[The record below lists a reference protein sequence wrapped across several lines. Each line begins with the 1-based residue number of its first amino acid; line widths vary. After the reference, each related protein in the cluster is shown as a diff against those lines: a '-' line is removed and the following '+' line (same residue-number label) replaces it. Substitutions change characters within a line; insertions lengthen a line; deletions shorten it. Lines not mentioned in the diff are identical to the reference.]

1 MSDEHMSPE
10 EAIRRPMPPDR
21 TEPAA
26 SPDPQAFDT
35 TRYTS
40 DNLTFWVPQL
50 IRMGQL
56 TPATPLLDLGC
67 GTGGFTLALQAVTG
81 AQVVGVDVSFR
92 LVQYAAHK
100 PASYGL
106 WWVQGHAD
114 ALPYAEATFARV
126 LLSLVLHQVP
136 HRAQTLTEVRRILQ
150 PGGLV
155 IIRTITPE
163 AMRER
168 IPFRFFPTMAEMEV
182 RRLPT
187 LVDLEALLRGA
198 GFTRMRSEVV
208 ERHKAVDFQAV
219 HTELQARPSYQALTA
234 EERTHGLVAMRE
246 AWQYSAGQVVDPRP
260 TLFMVG
266 RKRGR

>member
-1 MSDEHMSPE
+1 MSSEG
-10 EAIRRPMPPDR
+10 AIRPPMPSDM
-21 TEPAA
+21 TQPAA
-26 SPDPQAFDT
+26 SPDPRAFDT

-56 TPATPLLDLGC
+56 AAATPLLDLGC
-67 GTGGFTLALQAVTG
+67 GTGGFTLALYALTG
-81 AQVVGVDVSFR
+81 ARVVGVDVSFR
-92 LVQYAAHK
+92 LVRYAAQK
-100 PASYGL
+100 PAGYGL

-114 ALPYAEATFARV
+114 ALPFPEATFARV

-136 HRAQTLTEVRRILQ
+136 HRAQALTEVGRILQ

-163 AMRER
+163 ATRER
-168 IPFRFFPTMAEMEV
+168 IPFRFFPSMAEMEA

-187 LVDLEALLRGA
+187 RADLEALLGGA

-219 HTELQARPSYQALTA
+219 LTELQARPRYQGLTA
-234 EERTHGLVAMRE
+234 EERTHGLAAMRE
-246 AWQYSAGQVVDPRP
+246 VWQCSAGQVVDPRP

-266 RKRGR
+266 RKRGL